1 MAESALGPVIYS
13 LSYCRWYLEALFE
26 KEAIRYPEVMARY
39 VYGLSTRNGNTDN
52 YSSCVAFFYLPW
64 GLLTDCWLCCL
75 CCLQI
80 KGSNISCILLLEKS
94 GGKRIIVK
102 LKRGFKLDNQM

>member
-1 MAESALGPVIYS
+1 
-13 LSYCRWYLEALFE
+13 
-26 KEAIRYPEVMARY
+26 MARY
-39 VYGLSTRNGNTDN
+39 VYGLSSRNGSTLDN
-52 YSSCVAFFYLPW
+52 YSSCVAFFNLPW

-102 LKRGFKLDNQM
+102 LKRGFKLDNQMSFFFACVL